1 MAQSIWNE
9 VINTFLRSRDF
20 SGGSPLY
27 FDIKKTSNPN
37 YNIIQTSIE
46 SQTNKIYNELKG
58 LKGSENSKL
67 IETLKMEKDKST
79 YEESKLL
86 LPKEYQKNY
95 KNYTYENRVK
105 LATKVYLGLT
115 KTKNNTIEIE
125 KKAEI
130 YLGYFLK
137 SNELYDALKSSGAG
151 ELLSRTATMGKKQT
165 DAYIDTEVINRL
177 SDILGTDEQTGE
189 IIYEKSIED
198 EIISQIQR
206 IFQRDLEN
214 LKQNSENFKQLK
226 LAKTYSAVTRD
237 KVRKILDKYNEKPDG
252 QRIEGIIVYRDKKE
266 IKMDITSIPKL
277 GNISRPNTILT
288 VFASDASKGKNSWYL
303 AFKNNKNSNKI
314 IFTFAQLIFKA
325 LINCSKFNVINVGTI
340 NLDDNMKQ
348 SMKRLLIPTKI
359 RNFIETSHTTL
370 DNFFNPANS
379 NAFLSGFLGELGNYY
394 IIKGKQ
400 NNLDLKISGS
410 AYEEIGNGNLKS
422 QSTADLTVGTGEN
435 AYGFNIKNYISK
447 SNSGTITLYQ
457 SDSGL
462 DIFNDFIYKYFTIK
476 EVTLAR
482 YLVLNA
488 GQSNIKS
495 EDVKTAIGSVA
506 LKNLPKFL
514 RITNAAGTITNL
526 FFILN
531 NICYPASYIYNELIQ
546 DLQSAGSTKESK
558 IDNFFTFSQQDT
570 ELPIYENERDVI
582 QDMKK
587 DSNNNNIM
595 KQSLQDASFI
605 NKYKPNNSFYIQ
617 FKGLKVNLM
626 SYIQKR

>member
-20 SGGSPLY
+20 SGGPPLY

-46 SQTNKIYNELKG
+46 SQTNKIYKKLQGLENE
-58 LKGSENSKL
+58 EISKL
-67 IETLKMEKDKST
+67 TETLERKKNEST
-79 YEESKLL
+79 YKESKLL
-86 LPKEYQKNY
+86 LPKEYQQNY
-95 KNYTYENRVK
+95 KNYTYKNRVK
-105 LATKVYLGLT
+105 LATEVYLGLT
-115 KTKNNTIEIE
+115 KAKNNTIEIE
-125 KKAEI
+125 EKAEI

-137 SNELYDALKSSGAG
+137 SNELYNALKSSGAG
-151 ELLSRTATMGKKQT
+151 ELLSRTVTMGEKQT
-165 DAYIDTEVINRL
+165 NAYIDKKVISRL
-177 SDILGTDEQTGE
+177 SGIFGKDIQTGK
-189 IIYEKSIED
+189 IIYDELIEN

-214 LKQNSENFKQLK
+214 LEQNLENFTQTK
-226 LAKTYSAVTRD
+226 LAKAYSAATRD
-237 KVRKILDKYNEKPDG
+237 KIRKILDQHNKENSER
-252 QRIEGIIVYRDKKE
+252 RIEGIIVYRDKDG
-266 IKMDITSIPKL
+266 IKIDITSNL
-277 GNISRPNTILT
+277 ELSNISRTNTILT
-288 VFASDASKGKNSWYL
+288 VFASDTSKGKNSWYL

-314 IFTFAQLIFKA
+314 IFTFAQLIFKT
-325 LINCSKFNVINVGTI
+325 LTNCSKFNVINVGTI

-447 SNSGTITLYQ
+447 SNGGTITLYQ

-462 DIFNDFIYKYFTIK
+462 DIFNDFIYKYFTIE

-495 EDVKTAIGSVA
+495 EDVKMAIGSVA

-531 NICYPASYIYNELIQ
+531 NICYPTSYIYNELIQ
-546 DLQSAGSTKESK
+546 DLQNAGRKKELK
-558 IDNFFTFSQQDT
+558 INNFFTFSQQDT
-570 ELPIYENERDVI
+570 ELPIYEDDKDVI

-587 DSNNNNIM
+587 DSNNNIM

-626 SYIQKR
+626 SYI

>member
-27 FDIKKTSNPN
+27 FDIKDTSNPN
-37 YNIIQTSIE
+37 YNIVQTSIE

-67 IETLKMEKDKST
+67 LDTLKREKDKST

-86 LPKEYQKNY
+86 LPEDQRSY
-95 KNYTYENRVK
+95 KNYTYEDRVK

-137 SNELYDALKSSGAG
+137 SNELYDVLKSSGAG
-151 ELLSRTATMGKKQT
+151 ELLSRTATMEKKQT

-177 SDILGTDEQTGE
+177 SDIFGTDEQTGE
-189 IIYEKSIED
+189 IIYDELIED

-237 KVRKILDKYNEKPDG
+237 KIRKILDQYNKENSKR
-252 QRIEGIIVYRDKKE
+252 RIEGIIVYRDKDG
-266 IKMDITSIPKL
+266 IKIDITSNL
-277 GNISRPNTILT
+277 ELSNISRTNTILT
-288 VFASDASKGKNSWYL
+288 VFASDTSKGKNSWYL

-314 IFTFAQLIFKA
+314 IFTFSQLIFKA
-325 LINCSKFNVINVGTI
+325 LTNYSKFNVINVGTI

-348 SMKRLLIPTKI
+348 SMKRLLTPTKI
-359 RNFIETSHTTL
+359 RNFIEISHTTL

-447 SNSGTITLYQ
+447 SNGGTITLYQ

-462 DIFNDFIYKYFTIK
+462 DIFNDFIYKYFTIE

-488 GQSNIKS
+488 GQSNIGS
-495 EDVKTAIGSVA
+495 EKIKLAIGSVA

-531 NICYPASYIYNELIQ
+531 NICYPTSYIYNKLIQ
-546 DLQSAGSTKESK
+546 DLQSAGRTKESK

-570 ELPIYENERDVI
+570 ELPTYENEKDVI

-587 DSNNNNIM
+587 DSNNNIM

-626 SYIQKR
+626 SYIKEVN

>member
-9 VINTFLRSRDF
+9 VINTFLHSRDF

-27 FDIKKTSNPN
+27 FDIKDTSNPN
-37 YNIIQTSIE
+37 YNIVQTSIE

-67 IETLKMEKDKST
+67 LDTLKRERDKST

-86 LPKEYQKNY
+86 LPENQQSY

-115 KTKNNTIEIE
+115 KAKNNTIEIE

-151 ELLSRTATMGKKQT
+151 ELLSRTATMEKKQT
-165 DAYIDTEVINRL
+165 DAYIDIEVINRL
-177 SDILGTDEQTGE
+177 SDIFGTDEQTGE
-189 IIYEKSIED
+189 IICEELIKK
-198 EIISQIQR
+198 EIIPNIQK
-206 IFQRDLEN
+206 IFKQDLDN
-214 LKQNSENFKQLK
+214 VKQNSENFTQTK
-226 LAKTYSAVTRD
+226 LAKTYSAATRD
-237 KVRKILDKYNEKPDG
+237 KIRKILDKHNEKHDR
-252 QRIEGIIVYRDKKE
+252 QRIEGIIVYRDKDEDE
-266 IKMDITSIPKL
+266 IKIDITSNPKL
-277 GNISRPNTILT
+277 SNISRTNTILM
-288 VFASDASKGKNSWYL
+288 VFASDTSKGKNSWYL

-325 LINCSKFNVINVGTI
+325 LTNCSKFNVINVGTI

-348 SMKRLLIPTKI
+348 SMKRLLTPTKI

-531 NICYPASYIYNELIQ
+531 NICYPTSYIYNELIQ

-570 ELPIYENERDVI
+570 ELPTYENEKDVI

-587 DSNNNNIM
+587 DSNNNIM

-626 SYIQKR
+626 SYISKR

>member
-20 SGGSPLY
+20 SGGPPLY

-46 SQTNKIYNELKG
+46 SQTNKIYKKLQGLENEKI
-58 LKGSENSKL
+58 SKL
-67 IETLKMEKDKST
+67 TETLERKKNEST
-79 YEESKLL
+79 YKESKLL
-86 LPKEYQKNY
+86 LPENQQSYKNY
-95 KNYTYENRVK
+95 KYDDRVN

-115 KTKNNTIEIE
+115 KTKNNTIDIE

-137 SNELYDALKSSGAG
+137 SNELYNALKSNGAG
-151 ELLSRTATMGKKQT
+151 ELLSRTVTTGEKQT
-165 DAYIDTEVINRL
+165 NAYVDEKVISRL
-177 SDILGTDEQTGE
+177 SDIFGKDIQTGE
-189 IIYEKSIED
+189 IIYDELIEN

-214 LKQNSENFKQLK
+214 LEQNSENFTQIK
-226 LAKTYSAVTRD
+226 LAKAYSAATRD
-237 KVRKILDKYNEKPDG
+237 KIRKILDQHNKENSER
-252 QRIEGIIVYRDKKE
+252 RIEGIIVYRDKNG
-266 IKMDITSIPKL
+266 IKIDIISNL
-277 GNISRPNTILT
+277 ELSNISRTNTILT
-288 VFASDASKGKNSWYL
+288 VFASDTSKGKNSWYL

-325 LINCSKFNVINVGTI
+325 LTNCSKFNVINVGTI

-447 SNSGTITLYQ
+447 SNGGTITLYQ

-462 DIFNDFIYKYFTIK
+462 DIFNDFIYKYFTIE

-488 GQSNIKS
+488 GQSNIGS
-495 EDVKTAIGSVA
+495 EKIKLAIGSVA

-514 RITNAAGTITNL
+514 RMTNAAGTITNL

-531 NICYPASYIYNELIQ
+531 NICYPTSYIYNKLIQ
-546 DLQSAGSTKESK
+546 DLQSAGRTKESK

-570 ELPIYENERDVI
+570 KLPVYENEEDVI

-587 DSNNNNIM
+587 DSNNNIM
-595 KQSLQDASFI
+595 TKSLQDASFI
-605 NKYKPNNSFYIQ
+605 NKYKPNNSFCIQ

>member
-9 VINTFLRSRDF
+9 VINTFLHSRDF

-27 FDIKKTSNPN
+27 FDIKDTSNPN
-37 YNIIQTSIE
+37 YNIVQTSIE

-67 IETLKMEKDKST
+67 LDTLKREKDKST

-86 LPKEYQKNY
+86 LPKEYQKDY
-95 KNYTYENRVK
+95 KNYTYENRIK
-105 LATKVYLGLT
+105 LATEVYLGLT

-151 ELLSRTATMGKKQT
+151 ELLSRTATMKKKQT

-177 SDILGTDEQTGE
+177 SDIFGTDEQTGE
-189 IIYEKSIED
+189 IICEELIKK
-198 EIISQIQR
+198 EIIPNIQK
-206 IFQRDLEN
+206 IFKQDLDN
-214 LKQNSENFKQLK
+214 VKQNSENFTQTK
-226 LAKTYSAVTRD
+226 LAKTYSAATRD
-237 KVRKILDKYNEKPDG
+237 KIRKILDKHNEKHDR
-252 QRIEGIIVYRDKKE
+252 QRIEGIIVYRDKDEDE
-266 IKMDITSIPKL
+266 IKIDITSNPKL
-277 GNISRPNTILT
+277 SNISRTNTILT
-288 VFASDASKGKNSWYL
+288 VFASDTSKGKNSWYL

-325 LINCSKFNVINVGTI
+325 LTNCSKFNVINVGTI

-457 SDSGL
+457 SDIGL
-462 DIFNDFIYKYFTIK
+462 DIFNDFIYKYFTIE

-495 EDVKTAIGSVA
+495 EDVKIAIGSVA

-531 NICYPASYIYNELIQ
+531 NICYPTSYIYNKLIQ
-546 DLQSAGSTKESK
+546 DLQSAGRTKKSK
-558 IDNFFTFSQQDT
+558 INNFFTFSQQDT
-570 ELPIYENERDVI
+570 ELPIYENEKDVI

-587 DSNNNNIM
+587 DSNNNIM
-595 KQSLQDASFI
+595 KQSLQDTSFI

-617 FKGLKVNLM
+617 FKGLKINLM
-626 SYIQKR
+626 SYIQ

>member
-9 VINTFLRSRDF
+9 VINTFLRNRDF
-20 SGGSPLY
+20 SGGPPLY

-58 LKGSENSKL
+58 LKGSEKSKL
-67 IETLKMEKDKST
+67 IETLKREKDKST

-86 LPKEYQKNY
+86 LPKEYQQNY
-95 KNYTYENRVK
+95 KNYTYEDRVK

-115 KTKNNTIEIE
+115 KAKNNTIEIE
-125 KKAEI
+125 EKAEI

-137 SNELYDALKSSGAG
+137 SNELYNALKSSGAG
-151 ELLSRTATMGKKQT
+151 ELLSRTVTMGEKQT
-165 DAYIDTEVINRL
+165 NAYIDEKVISRL
-177 SDILGTDEQTGE
+177 SDIFGEDEQTSQ
-189 IIYEKSIED
+189 IMSDILIDNKI
-198 EIISQIQR
+198 IISQIQK
-206 IFQRDLEN
+206 IFQQDLKN
-214 LKQNSENFKQLK
+214 LEQNSKNFEQSK
-226 LAKTYSAVTRD
+226 LAKTYSAAARD
-237 KVRKILDKYNEKPDG
+237 KIRKILDKHNKEYSE
-252 QRIEGIIVYRDKKE
+252 QRIEGVIVYRNQDE
-266 IKMDITSIPKL
+266 IKIDITSNPEL
-277 GNISRPNTILT
+277 SNISRTNTILT
-288 VFASDASKGKNSWYL
+288 VFSSDASKGKNSWYL

-325 LINCSKFNVINVGTI
+325 LTNCSKFNVINVGTI

-447 SNSGTITLYQ
+447 SNGGTITLYQ

-462 DIFNDFIYKYFTIK
+462 DIFNDFIYKYFTIE

-495 EDVKTAIGSVA
+495 EDVKMAIGSVA

-531 NICYPASYIYNELIQ
+531 NICYPTSYIYNELIQ
-546 DLQSAGSTKESK
+546 DLQNAGRKKELK
-558 IDNFFTFSQQDT
+558 INNFFTFSQQDT
-570 ELPIYENERDVI
+570 ELPIYEDDKDVI

-587 DSNNNNIM
+587 DSNNNIM

-626 SYIQKR
+626 SYI

>member
-1 MAQSIWNE
+1 M
-9 VINTFLRSRDF
+9 
-20 SGGSPLY
+20 
-27 FDIKKTSNPN
+27 
-37 YNIIQTSIE
+37 
-46 SQTNKIYNELKG
+46 
-58 LKGSENSKL
+58 
-67 IETLKMEKDKST
+67 
-79 YEESKLL
+79 
-86 LPKEYQKNY
+86 
-95 KNYTYENRVK
+95 
-105 LATKVYLGLT
+105 
-115 KTKNNTIEIE
+115 
-125 KKAEI
+125 
-130 YLGYFLK
+130 
-137 SNELYDALKSSGAG
+137 
-151 ELLSRTATMGKKQT
+151 
-165 DAYIDTEVINRL
+165 
-177 SDILGTDEQTGE
+177 
-189 IIYEKSIED
+189 
-198 EIISQIQR
+198 
-206 IFQRDLEN
+206 
-214 LKQNSENFKQLK
+214 
-226 LAKTYSAVTRD
+226 
-237 KVRKILDKYNEKPDG
+237 
-252 QRIEGIIVYRDKKE
+252 
-266 IKMDITSIPKL
+266 
-277 GNISRPNTILT
+277 
-288 VFASDASKGKNSWYL
+288 
-303 AFKNNKNSNKI
+303 
-314 IFTFAQLIFKA
+314 IFKA
-325 LINCSKFNVINVGTI
+325 LTNCSKFNVINVGTI

-410 AYEEIGNGNLKS
+410 AYEEIGGGNLKS

-447 SNSGTITLYQ
+447 SNGGIITLYQ

-462 DIFNDFIYKYFTIK
+462 DIFNDFIYKYFTIE

-495 EDVKTAIGSVA
+495 EDVKMAIGSVA

-531 NICYPASYIYNELIQ
+531 NICYPTSYIYNELIQ
-546 DLQSAGSTKESK
+546 DLQNAGRTKESK

-570 ELPIYENERDVI
+570 KLPVYENEEDVI

-587 DSNNNNIM
+587 DSNNNIM

-605 NKYKPNNSFYIQ
+605 NKCKPNNSFYIQ

-626 SYIQKR
+626 SYI